1 MFIYFNSNI
10 ISEYKEKVKVEE
22 VDDLIYKDLK
32 ESLESTEEY
41 SNEDLNN
48 IFINGKNLS
57 DRLISLDSSYNESFH
72 QIDKELYF
80 YLLLLYNREICHSII
95 HDNDKDMDNFIT
107 FLDSTVIPSSSD
119 SNLINQN
126 IINEINELYKEV
138 KKNKEKYIDKQIKEL
153 CKITEN
159 KLKEYPHYSHES
171 EILDYMNQIKK
182 KINYDD
188 YNIIYD
194 KLDYIN
200 QRIDDYITYYHKYK
214 DELVKNIQNILYI
227 YIFIIINRQSYESKY
242 KNYQRYIYDIKNIKE
257 FIQEK
262 SDKYSIDKYKENYY
276 KIRDILNDMNDVYM
290 VYNTK
295 LTSLQVDL
303 YLFISLLLL

>member
-41 SNEDLNN
+41 LNEDLNN

-72 QIDKELYF
+72 QIDKELYI
-80 YLLLLYNREICHSII
+80 YILLLYNREICHSII

-159 KLKEYPHYSHES
+159 KLQEYPHYSHES

-227 YIFIIINRQSYESKY
+227 YF
-242 KNYQRYIYDIKNIKE
+242 
-257 FIQEK
+257 
-262 SDKYSIDKYKENYY
+262 YY
-276 KIRDILNDMNDVYM
+276 Y
-290 VYNTK
+290 
-295 LTSLQVDL
+295 
-303 YLFISLLLL
+303 